1 MNSAHDAPVRV
12 LIVGRSPGVL
22 LDAVAMLRAKGYAA
36 DATNQFDSVLEDYD
50 VSALDVLLFGGMVP
64 PDTKQR
70 LREAI
75 VARSPRV
82 TVVQGLAGIAG
93 VIAAQV
99 ETLDAAGTTA
109 PADIAYDSARRT
121 VRVMLPA
128 PAHVTV
134 EAWWGTSFTPPEP
147 TSTSLVVCDRR
158 FDAGSHT
165 VAVPEDV
172 PSVASFAVVRTGSTV
187 RVVTLG
193 ALPSAVTRRV
203 PTSASDRRLPDVA
216 PVTTKGDDR

>member
-1 MNSAHDAPVRV
+1 MNTAHDAPGRV

-22 LDAVAMLRAKGYAA
+22 LDAVAMLRAKGYPA

-50 VSALDVLLFGGMVP
+50 VSTLDVLLFGGMVP

-99 ETLDAAGTTA
+99 EAVDPAGTSA
-109 PADIAYDSARRT
+109 PADVVYDSAHRT
-121 VRVMLPA
+121 VRVVLPA
-128 PAHVTV
+128 PARVTV

-147 TSTSLVVCDRR
+147 ASTSRLVHDSRLG
-158 FDAGSHT
+158 AGSHT

-172 PSVASFAVVRTGSTV
+172 PSVASFAVVRAGSTV

-193 ALPSAVTRRV
+193 ALPSAVTRLA

-216 PVTTKGDDR
+216 PVTTRSDGR